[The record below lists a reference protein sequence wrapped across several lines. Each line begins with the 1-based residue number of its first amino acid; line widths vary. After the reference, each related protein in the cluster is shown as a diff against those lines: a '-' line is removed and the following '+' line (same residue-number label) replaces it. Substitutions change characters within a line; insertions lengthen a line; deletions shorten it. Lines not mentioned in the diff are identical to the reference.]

1 MLINIVSEC
10 EIVIIFMVNIK
21 FNIVIGFDEI
31 VFK

>member
-10 EIVIIFMVNIK
+10 EIVIIFMVSIK

>member
-10 EIVIIFMVNIK
+10 EFVIKFMVSIK

>member
-1 MLINIVSEC
+1 MLINIVIEC
-10 EIVIIFMVNIK
+10 EIVTIFMVSIK